1 MSPAGKKLLF
11 LAVILVAGSA
21 LRFITAAGLDG
32 ILLPNG
38 LYVDEVE
45 YSRGLDALTNPPFER
60 PPGMYVLA
68 WMTGLPA
75 NVIQARFLFSLLS
88 MVPAVCIL
96 IAFGNRHWGMAC
108 AAAAALEPLTAF
120 FGLQLLP
127 AIPAAAILSLAL
139 LAAVRKRVLLAC
151 FLAGI
156 SLLFRGEIIILLPVL
171 LIMSIGLRER
181 FRQYVRYSSMLLV
194 PVIPVV
200 LLNLSSGAGAVIST
214 NGAENLWLGTDWEL
228 LGTPPGVEFEALMRL
243 DTPGMT
249 SDQHFGSM
257 AMERI
262 VSSPM
267 EWIWMG
273 TRKAIA
279 AFTFPGP
286 GRNLEVG
293 ELIRRTGLVFLL
305 PLSVLFISLSL
316 ARITPK
322 RRRNFS
328 SRLSMAMIFTV
339 AIAAFIFVPAARYR
353 TALFPAFF
361 FLAASSKPSR
371 NEIIRGFSIA
381 ALITLASLLIPF
393 PGSPRKGLT
402 ELQSAQEWLDRD
414 RPDRALE
421 DIRAAGER
429 GYEGAD
435 IHNISGAA
443 LSGVGRE
450 SEGLGEFLEALAMV
464 PDSPTL
470 WRNTA
475 VSLWNLGRFV
485 EGLEAARKAVS
496 LDPRLEEQ
504 LAPILEWGRNAVH

>member
-1 MSPAGKKLLF
+1 MSLRRKLLF
-11 LAVILVAGSA
+11 LAVVLAAGSV
-21 LRFITAAGLDG
+21 LRFIAASELDG
-32 ILLPNG
+32 ILRVDG

-45 YSRGLDALTNPPFER
+45 YSRGLDALMNPPFER

-68 WMTGLPA
+68 WVTGLPA

-88 MVPAVCIL
+88 MVPAACIL
-96 IAFGNRHWGMAC
+96 IAFGNRRWGMAC

-127 AIPAAAILSLAL
+127 AIPAAALLSLAL
-139 LAAVRKRVLLAC
+139 LAAAKKRILFAC

-171 LIMSIGLRER
+171 LLISIGLRER
-181 FRQYVRYSSMLLV
+181 FRRYLCYSSMLLL
-194 PVIPVV
+194 PVLPVV

-228 LGTPPGVEFEALMRL
+228 IGTPPGVEFEALMRL
-243 DTPGMT
+243 DTPEMS

-257 AMERI
+257 ARERI

-267 EWIWMG
+267 GWIWMG
-273 TRKAIA
+273 ARKAIA

-293 ELIRRTGLVFLL
+293 ELIRRTGLVYLI
-305 PLSVLFISLSL
+305 PLSVLFFSLSH
-316 ARITPK
+316 ARFTPQ
-322 RRRNFS
+322 RRRNFVN
-328 SRLSMAMIFTV
+328 RLSMAMICTIAV
-339 AIAAFIFVPAARYR
+339 AAFLFLPAARYR
-353 TALFPAFF
+353 TALFPAVF

-371 NEIIRGFSIA
+371 NELFRGFYIA
-381 ALITLASLLIPF
+381 ALITLVSVLIPF

-402 ELQSAQEWLDRD
+402 EVQSAQEWLDRN

-421 DIRAAGER
+421 EIRAAAER

-435 IHNISGAA
+435 MHNVAGAA
-443 LSGVGRE
+443 LSGLGRE
-450 SEGLGEFLEALAMV
+450 SEGLREFLEALATV

-475 VSLWNLGRFV
+475 VSLWNLGRYT
-485 EGLEAARKAVS
+485 EGFEAAQKAVS

>member
-1 MSPAGKKLLF
+1 MSLRKKLLF
-11 LAVILVAGSA
+11 LAVILAAGSA
-21 LRFITAAGLDG
+21 LRFIAAVELDG
-32 ILLPNG
+32 ILQLDG

-45 YSRGLDALTNPPFER
+45 YSRGLDALMNPPFER

-68 WMTGLPA
+68 WLTGLPA
-75 NVIQARFLFSLLS
+75 NVTQARFLFSLLS
-88 MVPAVCIL
+88 MVPAVCIF
-96 IAFGNRHWGMAC
+96 IAFGNRKWGMAC

-139 LAAVRKRVLLAC
+139 LAAVRKRILFAC
-151 FLAGI
+151 FLAGV
-156 SLLFRGEIIILLPVL
+156 SMLFRGEIIILMPVL

-181 FRQYVRYSSMLLV
+181 FRRILGYSSMLLL
-194 PVIPVV
+194 PVLPVV
-200 LLNLSSGAGAVIST
+200 LLNIVSGAGAVVST
-214 NGAENLWLGTDWEL
+214 HGAETLWLGTDWEL
-228 LGTPPGVEFEALMRL
+228 IGTPPGVEFEALMRL
-243 DTPGMT
+243 DTPQMT

-257 AMERI
+257 AMEKI

-286 GRNLEVG
+286 GRNLEVP
-293 ELIRRTGLVFLL
+293 ELVRRTGLLFLI
-305 PLSVLFISLSL
+305 PLSVLIFSLSL
-316 ARITPK
+316 ARISPQ
-322 RRRNFS
+322 RMQNFS
-328 SRLSMAMIFTV
+328 NRLSMAMICTV
-339 AIAAFIFVPAARYR
+339 AIAAFLFVPAARYR
-353 TALFPAFF
+353 TALFPAVF
-361 FLAASSKPSR
+361 FLAASSNPSR
-371 NEIIRGFSIA
+371 NELIRGFYIA
-381 ALITLASLLIPF
+381 ALITLASVLIPF

-402 ELQSAQEWLDRD
+402 EVQSAQEWLDRD

-421 DIRAAGER
+421 EIRVAAER

-435 IHNISGAA
+435 MHNIAGAA

-450 SEGLGEFLEALAMV
+450 SEGLREFLEALATV

-475 VSLWNLGRFV
+475 VSLWNLGRYA
-485 EGLEAARKAVS
+485 EGLEAAQKAVS